1 MLKREMAPFSQ
12 DLRVL
17 DEVHLVRR
25 ENLLDASAMQ
35 KALNLEPSLPPAI
48 DDVALGIRLDACSL
62 EDFFA

>member
-1 MLKREMAPFSQ
+1 MAPFSQ
-12 DLRVL
+12 DLRIL

-48 DDVALGIRLDACSL
+48 DDVALSIRLDACPFK
-62 EDFFA
+62 DFFA

>member
-12 DLRVL
+12 NLRVF
-17 DEVHLVRR
+17 DEVHLVCR

-35 KALNLEPSLPPAI
+35 KALNFETSLSPAI
-48 DDVALGIRLDACSL
+48 DDVALSIRLDACSL